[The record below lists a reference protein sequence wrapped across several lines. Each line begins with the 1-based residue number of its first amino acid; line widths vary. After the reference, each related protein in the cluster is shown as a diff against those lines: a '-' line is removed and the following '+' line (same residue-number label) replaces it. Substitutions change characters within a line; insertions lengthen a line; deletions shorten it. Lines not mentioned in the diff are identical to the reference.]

1 MWSSSEPGNGYAGS
15 ISACTLARM
24 VAILPWVMIIAAA
37 LLALAATVTL
47 VRMLIDLAT
56 RLRD

>member
-1 MWSSSEPGNGYAGS
+1 
-15 ISACTLARM
+15 M
-24 VAILPWVMIIAAA
+24 VAILPWVMIVAAA